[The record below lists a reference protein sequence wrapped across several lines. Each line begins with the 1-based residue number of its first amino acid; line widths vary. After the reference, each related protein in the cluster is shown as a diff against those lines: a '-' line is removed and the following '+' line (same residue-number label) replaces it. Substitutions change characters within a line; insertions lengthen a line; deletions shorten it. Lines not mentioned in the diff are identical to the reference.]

1 MNCGDNGRMAFL
13 LRVELPDIPGSL
25 GALASALGGAG
36 ADIEAIEI
44 VEHRADGFAVDD
56 VLLELPPNVMP
67 DALVTACHQLDR
79 VLVHWVSRYAAG
91 ANLRMDLEAVDTFTQ
106 DPRHALER
114 LVEVVPD
121 TFRMDWAL
129 TLRTVEGE
137 PAIKHRSAAAPDT
150 LPGGQPWSELRK
162 AEVLPEIVEWDS
174 MIVAAVPGMDRAG
187 EAFVML
193 VGRHG
198 GPAILTSE
206 LARLAHM
213 AGLASSVQTV

>member
-1 MNCGDNGRMAFL
+1 MNCGDNRTMAFL

-25 GALASALGGAG
+25 GALASALGTAG

-67 DALVTACHQLDR
+67 DALVTACHRLDR

-114 LVEVVPD
+114 LVEVLPD
-121 TFRMDWAL
+121 TFRMDWAF
-129 TLRTVEGE
+129 TLRAVDGK
-137 PAIKHRSAAAPDT
+137 PVMRYRSAAAPET
-150 LPGGQPWSELRK
+150 LPDGPQWFDVRK
-162 AEVLPEIVEWDS
+162 AKVLPDIAEWDS
-174 MIVAAVPGMDRAG
+174 MIVAAVPGVDRA
-187 EAFVML
+187 EESFVVI

-213 AGLASSVQTV
+213 VGLASSVQTV